1 VNSKLCHRPSVSQYG
16 NLIDVMLSEAKHL
29 AFSGCHKVEIL
40 RLRLRMTLRHRS
52 IFYSGIAQSEGAKK
66 MRRFFQQQAV
76 VWTVFLLIEMLSASV
91 QAATPEKINA
101 SYGAISGS
109 MAPIWVAKEARL
121 FEKHGLDL
129 NLVYISGGPRSI
141 MSLLGGSI
149 QFVNHS
155 GMPALEAY
163 QRGADTALIASPMNQ
178 LEHSLVVQKNITSTE
193 QLRGKILGMSTVA
206 SLTDILLR
214 EGLRLNGIPEKD
226 VTIIPVGDLAARLSG
241 LQTGRVHGVIIAG
254 IQTLTATKMG
264 FRQLIDFSKLPIE
277 ISGSGIL
284 VRRAYVNK
292 NPDTTRKF
300 LRGWI
305 EGIYL
310 LKAKPDFSL
319 GVLKKYVAIQ
329 DTEVLNT
336 MYGHYSD
343 LLMAKPVPDGRVA
356 KSMFYLLSRTNPEI
370 PSGNPEG
377 FAEPRFI
384 NELESSGFFEELNR
398 QYAK

>member
-1 VNSKLCHRPSVSQYG
+1 MK
-16 NLIDVMLSEAKHL
+16 
-29 AFSGCHKVEIL
+29 
-40 RLRLRMTLRHRS
+40 RLFHQTA
-52 IFYSGIAQSEGAKK
+52 I
-66 MRRFFQQQAV
+66 
-76 VWTVFLLIEMLSASV
+76 VWTFFLAIEMLSV
-91 QAATPEKINA
+91 PLQAAPLEKVNA

-141 MSLLGGSI
+141 MSLLGGSV

-193 QLRGKILGMSTVA
+193 QLRGKVLGMSTA
-206 SLTDILLR
+206 GSLTDVLLR
-214 EGLRLNGIPEKD
+214 EGLRLNGISEKD
-226 VTIIPVGDLAARLSG
+226 VTILPVGDLGARLSG

-264 FRQLIDFSKLPIE
+264 FRELIDYSKLPIE

-284 VRRAYVNK
+284 VRRSYVNK
-292 NPDTTRKF
+292 NPETTRKF
-300 LRGWI
+300 LKSWI

-310 LKAKPDFSL
+310 LKAKPDFSIN
-319 GVLKKYVAIQ
+319 VLKKYVSTQ
-329 DTEVLNT
+329 DVEVLNT
-336 MYGHYSD
+336 MYGHYKEK
-343 LLMAKPVPDGRVA
+343 LVPRATPEARVA
-356 KSMFYLLSRTNPEI
+356 KSMFYLLSRANPEI

-377 FAEPRFI
+377 FAETRFI
-384 NELESSGFFEELNR
+384 SELEGSGFFEEMNR